1 MVKNMPA
8 DAGDEGSVPGL
19 GRLPEKLNGNALQ
32 YSYPGKFHGQGS
44 WAGRAGNGCMEGATV
59 HGVAK
64 ESEMT

>member
-19 GRLPEKLNGNALQ
+19 GRLPEKQNGNALQ

-44 WAGRAGNGCMEGATV
+44 WAGWGGNGCMEGATV
-59 HGVAK
+59 RGVAK